1 MTIKEAMEN
10 RHTVRRYTD
19 RRIPSEQVDLLF
31 ERIRLNNKKY
41 DLSIRLVTENTDAF
55 SAVIKLILAKGVRN
69 YIVLA
74 GKDAADT
81 DEKLGYCGADI
92 MLYAQTLGLNTWWVG
107 GMFSRKNVEK
117 AAAVNQGDK
126 IVSIITVGYG
136 AVQGVPHKSKKASEI
151 SYYNGDAPDWF
162 ADGVRAV
169 LLAPTALNKQ
179 AFMIKGDGRKVY
191 MTCNN
196 GVFSSIDL
204 GIGKY
209 HFESGAGK
217 ESFEWA

>member
-10 RHTVRRYTD
+10 RHTVRRYTN
-19 RRIPSEQVDLLF
+19 RRISSEQADLLF
-31 ERIRLNNKKY
+31 EKVRENNQKY
-41 DLSIRLVTENTDAF
+41 DLNIKLVTENTDAF
-55 SAVIKLILAKGVRN
+55 NTAIKLILAKGVRN

-107 GMFSRKNVEK
+107 GMFSRKSVKK

-126 IVSIITVGYG
+126 IVSIIAVGYG
-136 AVQGVPHKSKKASEI
+136 AVQGVPHKSKNALEI
-151 SYYNGDAPDWF
+151 SYYNGDPPGWF
-162 ADGVRAV
+162 TDGVRAV

-179 AFMIKGDGRKVY
+179 AFMIKGDGGKVS
-191 MTCNN
+191 MTCDN
-196 GVFSSIDL
+196 GIFSSIDL

-209 HFESGAGK
+209 HFELGAGK
-217 ESFEWA
+217 ENFNWA

>member
-19 RRIPSEQVDLLF
+19 RRIPSEKSDLLCS
-31 ERIRLNNKKY
+31 RILENNNKY
-41 DLSIRLVTENTDAF
+41 DLNIKLVTENTDAF
-55 SAVIKLILAKGVRN
+55 SAVIKLVLAKGVRN

-81 DEKLGYCGADI
+81 NEKLGYCGADI

-107 GMFSRKNVEK
+107 GMFNRKNVK
-117 AAAVNQGDK
+117 KIAAVNHGDK
-126 IVSIITVGYG
+126 IVSIIAVGYG
-136 AVQGVPHKSKKASEI
+136 AVQGEPHKSKKASEI
-151 SYYNGDAPDWF
+151 SYYNGDVPDWF
-162 ADGVRAV
+162 TDGVNAV

-179 AFMIKGDGRKVY
+179 AFMIKGDDCKVS
-191 MTCNN
+191 MTCDN

-217 ESFEWA
+217 ENFEWV